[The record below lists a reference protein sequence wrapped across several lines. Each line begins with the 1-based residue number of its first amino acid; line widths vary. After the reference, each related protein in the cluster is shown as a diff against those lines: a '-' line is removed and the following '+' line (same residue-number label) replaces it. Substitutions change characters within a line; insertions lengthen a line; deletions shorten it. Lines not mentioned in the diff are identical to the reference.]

1 MEEEI
6 TTQEQPLEETP
17 PRPVGVFYLKF
28 ESEEAFK
35 TACEEAGLTWKEEV
49 DWEDREVEEV
59 ITDPEGNEEIVVK
72 TERVATAWNTHITY
86 HSHHHALSIIP
97 LILKGE
103 EYSIDEETG
112 EVTVVKEPVAIPGF
126 HVNYQGVLPESFE
139 SAVLD
144 PAPATPYMTFGF

>member
-28 ESEEAFK
+28 ESEGAFNQ
-35 TACEEAGLTWKEEV
+35 ACEEAGLTWKEEA

-86 HSHHHALSIIP
+86 HSHHHSLDVVGVIYTS
-97 LILKGE
+97 G
-103 EYSIDEETG
+103 EYSLNEETG
-112 EVTVVKEPVAIPGF
+112 EMDVVVQPEALSGF
-126 HVNYQGVLPESFE
+126 HVNFQGVLPLSFE
-139 SAVLD
+139 AALIER
-144 PAPATPYMTFGF
+144 PKTPQRTFGI